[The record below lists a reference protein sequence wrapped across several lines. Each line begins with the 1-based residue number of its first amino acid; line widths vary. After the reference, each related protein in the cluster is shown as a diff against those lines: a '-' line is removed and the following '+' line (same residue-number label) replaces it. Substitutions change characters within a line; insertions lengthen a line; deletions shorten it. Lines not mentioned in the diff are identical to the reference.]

1 MSTAP
6 NRGPLAYLFR
16 LGEFV
21 KFSHTIFALPFAL
34 ASMLV
39 AFERELGPAPVPE
52 WRTLLLILIAM
63 VGARTAAMAFNRI
76 VDRKFDAANPRT
88 AMRHLPQRQLS
99 LFSAWLLVLAGA
111 AALVA
116 ASWFLNPLCFW
127 LSPVA
132 LFIILFYSFTK
143 RFTDYSHFFLGVAL
157 GISPVGA
164 WIAVTGS
171 LHAAPILLGAAV
183 TLWVAGFDMI
193 YAIQDEEFDREHKL
207 HSMVVR
213 FGPYGALT
221 LARILHG
228 FTVALLLVFGL
239 VAHRRGPFWSGLAAI
254 VVMLAIEHII
264 ASWRSLKWVN
274 VAFFRVNA
282 MVSSIL
288 FVAVAA
294 DVYLPKRLFTWF

>member
-1 MSTAP
+1 MTS
-6 NRGPLAYLFR
+6 LFSYFR
-16 LGEFV
+16 KLGEFV

-34 ASMLV
+34 ASML
-39 AFERELGPAPVPE
+39 AAYNHLNYEHPSLPQ
-52 WRTLLLILIAM
+52 WRTVLLILLAM

-76 VDRKFDAANPRT
+76 VDRKFDALNPRT
-88 AMRHLPQRQLS
+88 ATRHLPQRQLS
-99 LFSAWLLVLAGA
+99 LFSAWLLVFLGSAALIA
-111 AALVA
+111 AAYG
-116 ASWFLNPLCFW
+116 LNPLCFW

-132 LFIILFYSFTK
+132 LAIVLFYSFTK

-164 WIAVTGS
+164 WIAVTGNF
-171 LHAAPILLGAAV
+171 HVAPILLGLAV

-193 YAIQDEEFDREHKL
+193 YAIQDAEFDRAHGL

-228 FTVALLLVFGL
+228 FTVALLLLFGL
-239 VAHRRGPFWSGLAAI
+239 VSVRRGPFWTGLAVI
-254 VVMLAIEHII
+254 VVMLSIEHII
-264 ASWRSLKWVN
+264 AAWRSLKWVN
-274 VAFFRVNA
+274 VAFFRMNA
-282 MVSSIL
+282 LVSMVL
-288 FVAVAA
+288 FVAIAA